1 MDQGTAGGSFAPIDT
16 GIALTD
22 ISCRVGS
29 IQLASPV
36 MPASGTAGHGAELGA
51 FGDLGTLGAV
61 VVKSLLPRPWEGN
74 PPVRVHQ
81 TPAGMINSVGLQG
94 PGIDAWR
101 RDHLPDLIKAG
112 AAIVVSIWGRSV
124 DEYEEAAT
132 MVASLPPEVIAVE
145 VNISCPNT
153 EKGNELFAHSVDATA
168 SVIAATAATGRPRW
182 AKLSP
187 NAGGLLTAVAGAALK
202 AGAEAVTVANTYFGL
217 SVDPITRRP
226 RLGNGAGGV
235 SGAAI
240 HPLAVRAVAE
250 VHAAHPTAPIVAAG
264 GVTGVDDVI
273 EFALVGAS
281 AVQVGTANFADPRV
295 CFRLTRGTQ
304 EWCAKQGVERFA
316 DLIGTAD
323 LSPVERRK

>member
-1 MDQGTAGGSFAPIDT
+1 MDQGTAGGPFASIDS
-16 GIALTD
+16 GIALSD
-22 ISCRVGS
+22 ISASVGS
-29 IQLASPV
+29 VQLASPV
-36 MPASGTAGHGAELGA
+36 MPASGTVGHGAELGA

-74 PPVRVHQ
+74 APVRVHQ
-81 TPAGMINSVGLQG
+81 TPSGMINSVGLQG
-94 PGIDAWR
+94 PGIEAWR
-101 RDHLPDLIKAG
+101 RDHLPDLISSG
-112 AAIVVSIWGRSV
+112 AAVVVSIWGRSV

-132 MVASLPPEVIAVE
+132 MVASLPPEVVAVE

-153 EKGNELFAHSVDATA
+153 EKGNELFAHSVEATA
-168 SVIAATAATGRPRW
+168 AVIAATADAGRPRW

-202 AGAEAVTVANTYFGL
+202 AGAEAVTVANTFFGL
-217 SVDPITRRP
+217 SVDPVTRRP

-240 HPLAVRAVAE
+240 HPLAVKAVAE

-264 GVTGVDDVI
+264 GVSGVDDVI

-281 AVQVGTANFADPRV
+281 AVQVGTANFADPRI
-295 CFRLTRGTQ
+295 CFRLTRDTQ

-323 LSPVERRK
+323 LSPADLRK